1 MKPLKQHVRRM
12 TSNMIDQVKEEIKR
26 LPQKEFIRTNRY
38 VEWLS
43 IIVLVVKD
51 DGKFMLWIDFGKLN
65 TNFLSKD
72 M

>member
-1 MKPLKQHVRRM
+1 M
-12 TSNMIDQVKEEIKR
+12 TSNMVDQVKEEIKK
-26 LPQKEFIRTNRY
+26 LPQEGFIRMTRY

-43 IIVLVVKD
+43 IIVSVIKD
-51 DGKFMLWIDFGKLN
+51 DGKIMLCIDFGKLN

>member
-1 MKPLKQHVRRM
+1 M
-12 TSNMIDQVKEEIKR
+12 T
-26 LPQKEFIRTNRY
+26 RY

-43 IIVLVVKD
+43 IIVSVIKD
-51 DGKFMLWIDFGKLN
+51 DGKFMLCIDFGKLN